1 MPCMHPNTELRI
13 EERTHRLAEEQ
24 RAKGKPTI
32 SRYLTKE
39 QFLDRAA
46 ELGWVYDDDRYLIGT
61 LYDTFADD
69 PENVNVLMSFTRS
82 EAWTDYGRRLCING
96 LEKGLSSE
104 SITDEQREKINEA
117 LNRNDWKN
125 IEFDD
130 DALSDIFEDR
140 YGIRYESFEGVIDPF
155 NRPYNKILTDTR
167 VYKTLIDA
175 DIAEQ
180 KELARKNSFAN
191 DYTKNDFIEGYRR
204 KGRIADADDDFFGT
218 VYDELSEVPDG
229 KALLIDMMNIPAWEA
244 ATQKKQY
251 VVQNYD
257 DVFIVEGSEVIE
269 YLNTDGVQET
279 EKLDDFEV
287 ENEDLIEEETPIP
300 TAESTGENTNDPE
313 KSEIKKEG
321 IIPLTDSA

>member
-204 KGRIADADDDFFGT
+204 KGRIADADD
-218 VYDELSEVPDG
+218 
-229 KALLIDMMNIPAWEA
+229 
-244 ATQKKQY
+244 
-251 VVQNYD
+251 
-257 DVFIVEGSEVIE
+257 FIVEGSEVIE